1 MIASVSVQRD
11 GNDLAEV
18 VRDRDRFEAWYA
30 ASLPRVYAYLYSR
43 CGGDWAT
50 TEELTQEVFV
60 EAIRARERF
69 RGDLDGSVPWLIG
82 IARHRLIDHLRS
94 QDRDRTRNARIAG
107 SVIEA
112 AVPVGT
118 SRLEL
123 MEILQTLPGP
133 QRAALI
139 LFAVDGLPVREV
151 ARLIGRSEDATESL
165 IRRARVAVSAAR
177 EASA

>member
-1 MIASVSVQRD
+1 MSKRYVVGSVS
-11 GNDLAEV
+11 AE
-18 VRDRDRFEAWYA
+18 
-30 ASLPRVYAYLYSR
+30 
-43 CGGDWAT
+43 
-50 TEELTQEVFV
+50 
-60 EAIRARERF
+60 
-69 RGDLDGSVPWLIG
+69 LDGFVPWLIG
-82 IARHRLIDHLRS
+82 IARHRFIDHLRGR
-94 QDRDRTRNARIAG
+94 DRDRTRNARIAG
-107 SVIEA
+107 SVVEA
-112 AVPVGT
+112 VAAPVGT

-165 IRRARVAVSAAR
+165 IRRARVTVSAAR